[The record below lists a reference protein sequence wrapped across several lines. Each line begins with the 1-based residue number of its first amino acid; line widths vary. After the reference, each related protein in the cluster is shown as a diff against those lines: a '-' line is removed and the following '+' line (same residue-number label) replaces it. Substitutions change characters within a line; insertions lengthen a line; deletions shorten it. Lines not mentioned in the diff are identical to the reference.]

1 MTNCFKCGKILP
13 GNLRPGEYVMCKECE
28 EKFKEAASPQ
38 DIFGIGAIS
47 AMALGKPF
55 GWVFTP
61 KAKKLTIE
69 VTNREIVFCRD
80 CEEYKEWDG
89 SKICM
94 RLGSYYGNM
103 KPNDYCSYGVRK
115 DGDV

>member
-1 MTNCFKCGKILP
+1 MKL
-13 GNLRPGEYVMCKECE
+13 
-28 EKFKEAASPQ
+28 
-38 DIFGIGAIS
+38 
-47 AMALGKPF
+47 KPF
-55 GWVFTP
+55 GFIYTP
-61 KAKKLTIE
+61 RAKDKLTVEIE
-69 VTNREIVFCRD
+69 PREIVFCRD
-80 CEEYKEWDG
+80 CEEYKEWGG